1 VAFNTETI
9 KGMEYAIFAGT
20 AGDYVVSYLV
30 PGDNDGD
37 GFAPPED
44 CDDTDDTIFPGAPEL
59 CDGEDDDCD
68 DQVDEDFTD
77 LGTVCSVGVGE
88 CEDSGVYVCT
98 GDQLGTECDATPG
111 TPNTELCDGLDNDCD
126 GALDEDFP
134 DLGTGCSVGV
144 GECTAS
150 GVRICAGDG
159 TGTECNA
166 IPGTPT
172 AELCDGLDNDC
183 DGSVDEDT
191 SGGACIT
198 GQLGACAAGT
208 EQCQSGTLIC
218 VQNTPPTAEACNGI
232 DDDCDGE
239 VDEDNPGGGGACT
252 TGQLGV
258 CNEGTF
264 QCQGGVLQ
272 CVAPTGSPEVCD
284 GADND
289 CDGQVDEDT
298 GGGSCD
304 TGEPGECATG
314 SEECQGGTLVC
325 VAPSPT
331 AELCGNA
338 LDEDCDGEADE
349 VDCSFCL
356 AENTVTAAAQTK
368 RTIVRLKDSSDADK
382 IITRGTFV
390 LPAPGAIAPDTQ
402 QVRVRVSD
410 GAGTYYEGTI
420 PANQFEV
427 AGSGSRFKFKDPTLA
442 HDGIEQ
448 AKFSI
453 KRKDG
458 VTTKYLFK
466 ARGLNQP
473 AFVAGTGTMTL
484 QVGERCFVDP
494 VEVCVPK
501 GSGARCE

>member
-1 VAFNTETI
+1 
-9 KGMEYAIFAGT
+9 
-20 AGDYVVSYLV
+20 VS
-30 PGDNDGD
+30 D
-37 GFAPPED
+37 
-44 CDDTDDTIFPGAPEL
+44 
-59 CDGEDDDCD
+59 
-68 DQVDEDFTD
+68 
-77 LGTVCSVGVGE
+77 
-88 CEDSGVYVCT
+88 
-98 GDQLGTECDATPG
+98 
-111 TPNTELCDGLDNDCD
+111 
-126 GALDEDFP
+126 
-134 DLGTGCSVGV
+134 
-144 GECTAS
+144 
-150 GVRICAGDG
+150 
-159 TGTECNA
+159 
-166 IPGTPT
+166 
-172 AELCDGLDNDC
+172 
-183 DGSVDEDT
+183 
-191 SGGACIT
+191 
-198 GQLGACAAGT
+198 
-208 EQCQSGTLIC
+208 
-218 VQNTPPTAEACNGI
+218 TPPTAESCNGI

-264 QCQGGVLQ
+264 QCQGGALK

-284 GADND
+284 DADND

-314 SEECQGGTLVC
+314 SEACQGGTLVC
-325 VAPSPT
+325 VAPSPAT
-331 AELCGNA
+331 ELCANE

-356 AENTVTAAAQTK
+356 AENSFTSTAQTK
-368 RTIVRLKDSSDADK
+368 RTIVRLKDAPDADK

-402 QVRVRVSD
+402 EVRVRVSD

-420 PANQFEV
+420 PAHQFEV
-427 AGSGSRFKFKDPTLA
+427 SGKGSQFKFKDPTRA

-448 AKFSI
+448 AKVKI
-453 KRKDG
+453 KRKHG
-458 VTTKYLFK
+458 VTAKYLFK

-473 AFVAGTGTMTL
+473 AFVAGTGTVTI

-494 VEVCVPK
+494 AEVCVLK